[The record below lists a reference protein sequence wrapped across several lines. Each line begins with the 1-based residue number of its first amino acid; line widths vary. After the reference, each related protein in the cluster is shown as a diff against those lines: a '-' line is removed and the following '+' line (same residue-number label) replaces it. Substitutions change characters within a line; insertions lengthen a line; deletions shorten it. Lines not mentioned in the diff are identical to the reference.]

1 MAHLSIV
8 PPKLRKPSP
17 PAKGRI
23 RREVRSIW
31 HEAPLWVHV
40 VIVAVGALLAVAVV
54 FISANWPYRHR
65 KIAPML
71 EDVLASQV
79 TFTGYHRTYFPNP
92 GFVATGI
99 TMRRKSAPDLP
110 PLGHVDTMVVQG
122 TWSDLIML
130 RQRVEL
136 VDITGLHIVVPPI
149 GSKENH
155 EDFPPGSGSD
165 FDGPDTMIERFV
177 VHKSLLDIMRTNGKR
192 FSFPIRQLEIRN
204 LHKGEALTYA
214 VEMQNAIPTGHILAH
229 GSMGPMN
236 AKDFAS
242 TPVSGNFAFTQVNL
256 HDVGDIS
263 GILDTRGVFTGNL
276 RAMEVETTAE
286 TKNFAVDDGKPT
298 PLSATM
304 KSTLSG
310 YNGDMDIHA
319 IDVKIRETNIHAVG
333 SIKGD
338 PKLTNF
344 DINVEHGHAED
355 VMQPFVQDE
364 VPITGPVWLKS
375 HAYVGPPGDGF
386 MERLRVT
393 GNLDVPAE
401 KLSDRRSEK
410 SLSAFS
416 ERAKGNRKPNTG
428 VDSDNKPA
436 DATKDVLSSVQ
447 GAARIE
453 NGVVS
458 TSRIS
463 FKVAGAE
470 ATLSG
475 TFRFHGEVAHLT
487 GNLKMDTD
495 ISHTETGFKSF
506 LLKPLAPFF
515 KKKNVGAVVPI
526 AVTGT
531 FGHYHVSQDITHNK

>member
-338 PKLTNF
+338 PKLTTF
-344 DINVEHGHAED
+344 DINVEHGRAED
-355 VMQPFVQDE
+355 VMQPFVHDE

-393 GNLDVPAE
+393 GTLNVPAE
-401 KLSDRRSEK
+401 KISDRQSEK

-416 ERAKGNRKPNTG
+416 ERAQGNREPNTG

-515 KKKNVGAVVPI
+515 SHKNVGAVVPI